1 MTYGALAGAVVI
13 VLSYNN
19 ISPLIQIRLGAPK
32 DGHAASD
39 VAGNVFD
46 AEGVA
51 RLLQFAVAGGE

>member
-32 DGHAASD
+32 DGHATSD
-39 VAGNVFD
+39 IAGDVFD
-46 AEGVA
+46 AEGVFGFF
-51 RLLQFAVAGGE
+51 QFAVAGGE